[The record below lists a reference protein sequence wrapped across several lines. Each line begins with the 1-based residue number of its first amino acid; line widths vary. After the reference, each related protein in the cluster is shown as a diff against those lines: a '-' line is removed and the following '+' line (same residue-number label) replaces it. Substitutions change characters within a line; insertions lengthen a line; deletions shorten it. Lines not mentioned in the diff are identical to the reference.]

1 MRRLTLNLTLF
12 TCAGLALACGVSPV
26 DEPGTTDT
34 WASGDADTDA
44 DADTDTDTDADSDAD
59 ADSDSD
65 ADSDADADA
74 DADADTDVYFEPY
87 AMGFEWITGYSDGGY
102 VGWLETDGSSSQPFV
117 SVTVYEEAYFDAGD
131 DRYTCT
137 YNAYFNEV
145 AVDDMGVDGLWYG
158 AEVELVDAA
167 STDCTNLNPDDWG
180 ATDPS
185 GFLLDNRFA
194 LGFGPL
200 GPNVGPSLEEAVNN
214 AELDWEVDFAPYAF
228 SYYMGFT
235 TDAAAAFADTDS
247 VSDYGFNYAY
257 EVEEDMSLSVDAD
270 GNLVAIE
277 AGNGSEMPAPAYIQ
291 SNAWYLPYAEN
302 FL

>member
-1 MRRLTLNLTLF
+1 MEESYMITRKLGLGMLTLGLL
-12 TCAGLALACGVSPV
+12 AGLSACTDKAEDCDTAALEDCS
-26 DEPGTTDT
+26 DT
-34 WASGDADTDA
+34 NSADADTDA
-44 DADTDTDTDADSDAD
+44 DADSDT
-59 ADSDSD
+59 
-65 ADSDADADA
+65 DADADA
-74 DADADTDVYFEPY
+74 DAYFEPY
-87 AMGFEWITGYSDGGY
+87 AMGFEWVTGFSDGAYG
-102 VGWLETDGSSSQPFV
+102 GWLGSDGSEGAPFV

-200 GPNVGPSLEEAVNN
+200 GPNVGPSLEQAVDD
-214 AELDWEVDFAPYAF
+214 AELDWDVDFAPYAF

-235 TDAAAAFADTDS
+235 KDTAAAFADTET
-247 VSDYGFNYAY
+247 VSDYGFSYAY
-257 EVEEDMSLSVDAD
+257 EVEADMSLSTDAD

-277 AGNGSEMPAPAYIQ
+277 GGNASEMPDPAYIQ